1 MILIYINIF
10 KLSSVKHGHEAKIE
24 VITYE
29 PEGFL
34 STKCVTSRNIIQN
47 KVLELMP

>member
-1 MILIYINIF
+1 MISIYINIF

-34 STKCVTSRNIIQN
+34 STKCVTSHNIIRN